1 MQVEH
6 LGLDVAEPA
15 AMAEWYVKHLG
26 FRVVLAKDEP
36 VPVRFIADS
45 VNHVML
51 ELYAN
56 PAVKPLDFRPIDPL
70 VIHLAF
76 CSNDVAAD
84 YQRLLAAGATCATE
98 PRVLPTG
105 DEIAIVRDPWG
116 FAVQLVRRAKPLL

>member
-1 MQVEH
+1 MQIEH
-6 LGLDVAEPA
+6 LGLDVADPA
-15 AMAEWYVKHLG
+15 AMAEWYAEHLG
-26 FRVVLAKDEP
+26 MRVVLAKDEP

-45 VNHVML
+45 ANHVML

-76 CSNDVAAD
+76 CSNDVKAD
-84 YQRLLAAGATCATE
+84 HDRLLAAGATPAAE
-98 PRVLPTG
+98 PKVLPTG

-116 FAVQLVRRAKPLL
+116 FAVQLVKRRKPML